1 MGTYHV
7 QFSQSVLNFP
17 HQAISG
23 IFHIRQQTGYI
34 PGNTSNRYETI
45 KRKMKPLILSRS
57 IFYRSERARGCSPL
71 PVTLN
76 FPNQAMNP
84 KRGIFRKTI
93 QQIRASTWV

>member
-34 PGNTSNRYETI
+34 PGNTSN
-45 KRKMKPLILSRS
+45 
-57 IFYRSERARGCSPL
+57 RSERARGCSPL